1 MIRFLV
7 GTALIIVSLSSC
19 LQPDTKSSPPLTADA
34 IPTKNTDMSAEQAN
48 QILDYLSEVAFDTE
62 FGDSTQKITKW
73 VTDIRIF
80 VSGEYPLHLDTE
92 LDKIINEINDLSES
106 IQLSR
111 TTSKDKAN
119 YQIYFGTGEQY
130 SQIEPNAKAYVD
142 NNFGLLWVYWN
153 ANNEIYQGSMY
164 VDIER
169 TGDQDAQKHLLR
181 EELTQSLGLLND
193 SYKYSESIF
202 YQDWTQTTEY
212 SELDKQLIKV
222 LYSKEIKPGMTQ
234 QQVNQVVRSGQF

>member
-1 MIRFLV
+1 M
-7 GTALIIVSLSSC
+7 VSLSSC
-19 LQPDTKSSPPLTADA
+19 LQTDSEPSPTVTVDVA
-34 IPTKNTDMSAEQAN
+34 PTEKTDLSAEQAN
-48 QILDYLSEVAFDTE
+48 QILDYLNEVAFGAE

-80 VSGEYPLHLDTE
+80 ISGEYPPYLDAE
-92 LDKIINEINDLSES
+92 LDKVINEINDLSES
-106 IQLSR
+106 VQLSR

-119 YQIYFGTGEQY
+119 YQIYFGTGEEY
-130 SQIEPNAKAYVD
+130 AQIEPNAKAYVD
-142 NNFGLLWVYWN
+142 DNFGLLWVYWN

-164 VDIER
+164 VDIVR
-169 TGDQDAQKHLLR
+169 TGDPNAQKHLLR

-212 SELDKQLIKV
+212 SEIDKHLIEV
-222 LYSKEIKPGMTQ
+222 LYSKKIKPGMTKQ
-234 QQVNQVVRSGQF
+234 EVNQVVKSGQL